1 MSRPRRRALVV
12 AILLLSLVA
21 PAFAEDASLELED
34 FFPLVTRRPVLEREI
49 EVRVNHQKNRGGRET
64 STVVAVD
71 YIVLPRWQV
80 ELAIPVI
87 FSDPRDR
94 ASTQG
99 VGDVEVANKV
109 VLWRKESETVVS
121 AGMQLT
127 LPTGSRGRNLGGDLI
142 VAPFWSAGLARKNVY
157 LVGHVEYDWSLAGPG
172 TGEEEVDV
180 SVAGGYRVKQL
191 IPLLELSSVTQT
203 REPEKKGERRLLDRL
218 QLYVTPGFNWEI
230 TRTTTF
236 GLGLQLP
243 LTRAR
248 AFDGTI
254 LGSLDW
260 GF

>member
-1 MSRPRRRALVV
+1 MTPAV
-12 AILLLSLVA
+12 AA
-21 PAFAEDASLELED
+21 DGGLELED

-49 EVRVNHQKNRGGRET
+49 ELRVNHQKDRGGRET
-64 STVVAVD
+64 STIVALD

-80 ELAIPVI
+80 ELAVPVI
-87 FSDPRDR
+87 FTDPRDGAAR
-94 ASTQG
+94 QG
-99 VGDVEVANKV
+99 VGGVGIENKV
-109 VLWRKESETVVS
+109 VLWRKASQAVVS
-121 AGMQLT
+121 AGVELT
-127 LPTGSRGRNLGGDLI
+127 LPTGSRERKLGGDLV
-142 VAPFWSAGLARKNVY
+142 VAPFLSAGLTVRNFY
-157 LVGHVEYDWSLAGPG
+157 LVGHVEYDWGVRGPR
-172 TGEEEVDV
+172 TGEQEVDA
-180 SVAGGYRVKQL
+180 SVAGGYRVNQL

-203 REPEKKGERRLLDRL
+203 REPEKNGERRLLDRL